1 MASIIAKVSRSL
13 KGIHF
18 PADRRKCVE
27 CAKMNMAPDEV
38 LNALQQLPEREFDS
52 MANVWHAVSK
62 EKPSER
68 QYTAPIRHFFYPYTF
83 RYRGMYLS

>member
-18 PADRRKCVE
+18 PADRSKFVE
-27 CAKMNMAPDEV
+27 YARMNMASDEV
-38 LNALQQLPEREFDS
+38 LNVLLQLPEREYDS

-62 EKPSER
+62 EKP
-68 QYTAPIRHFFYPYTF
+68 
-83 RYRGMYLS
+83 